1 MSRRHA
7 HTTKNSQICIVQ
19 EARRLLLFTASPPE
33 FRGVDHVVMLT
44 YGVVSAPER
53 NKDLGSFRGIDI

>member
-1 MSRRHA
+1 MSGRHA

-44 YGVVSAPER
+44 YGVSAPER
-53 NKDLGSFRGIDI
+53 NKDLGSFWGIDI